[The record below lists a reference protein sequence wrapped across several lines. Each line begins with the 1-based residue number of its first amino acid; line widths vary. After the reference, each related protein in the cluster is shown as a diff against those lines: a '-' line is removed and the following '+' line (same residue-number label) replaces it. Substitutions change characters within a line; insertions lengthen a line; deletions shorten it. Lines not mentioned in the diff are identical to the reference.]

1 MVEASVDDIAVAGE
15 GNQFLALLK
24 TGAGAILPIVI
35 DAFQA
40 ISISTGR
47 SGEDPGRPLPHDLM
61 LSILE
66 LFGAKLSRI
75 EITDLIEGVYF
86 AMLVIERQGVQFEVD
101 ARPSDALALAV
112 RVQAPIFI
120 AEHVIEENA
129 LTDDYGGGGFQA

>member
-1 MVEASVDDIAVAGE
+1 
-15 GNQFLALLK
+15 
-24 TGAGAILPIVI
+24 
-35 DAFQA
+35 
-40 ISISTGR
+40 
-47 SGEDPGRPLPHDLM
+47 M
-61 LSILE
+61 LSMLE

>member
-61 LSILE
+61 LSMLE
-66 LFGAKLSRI
+66 LFSAKLSRI

>member
-1 MVEASVDDIAVAGE
+1 MVEASVEDIAVAGE

-61 LSILE
+61 LSMLE

>member
-61 LSILE
+61 LSMLE